1 MFLNDGTHFASKI
14 ETLFTSKEKERKK
27 KKHAVGK
34 ASTFNLCE
42 VIFCGHLNNKL
53 IKVQS

>member
-1 MFLNDGTHFASKI
+1 MMEHALPQKLKHY
-14 ETLFTSKEKERKK
+14 LPP